1 MRRKGGK
8 ERRCGMQEVESKQS
22 AMKRKIREIL
32 SRVIG
37 WRRDLHQM
45 PEIGNELPQTADYIC
60 SRLKETD
67 IEYRRLMDGNAVVGV
82 IRGAKAGRTIAL
94 RADMDALPIAEETGL
109 PFASKNGNMH
119 ACGHDAHAA
128 MLLGAARLLQQ
139 MREDLEGNI
148 LLLFQPGEEYPGG
161 ADPMI
166 REGAL
171 EDPKPDAILG
181 LHCGDIG
188 GLEDPGSI
196 GISYGAMMASM
207 DKIRLRVKGKGAH
220 GAYPQLSVDPILT
233 AAHIVTALQSIVS
246 RSIPPTQEAV
256 VSVCSIHGGCN
267 QNIIPDEVEMEGTV
281 RAASEKTREELA
293 KKIRSLAEGI
303 AGAYGASC
311 EVFYEYKYPPL
322 INDEKFTRFFKR
334 CAEEVMDA
342 SKIKTLDRPVMGGE
356 DMAFF
361 LKRVPGTFF
370 FLCNPKA
377 VDGVFHPHHSPK
389 FDVDEEYFSL
399 GIELLLQ
406 TVLRFLS
413 Q

>member
-1 MRRKGGK
+1 
-8 ERRCGMQEVESKQS
+8 MQQGESKQNE
-22 AMKRKIREIL
+22 KKQETEEIL
-32 SRVIG
+32 PQVIG
-37 WRRDLHQM
+37 WRRELHRM
-45 PEIGNELPQTADYIC
+45 PEIGNELPQTAEYIC
-60 SRLKETD
+60 SRLEEMD
-67 IEYRRLMDGNAVVGV
+67 IEHRRLMGGNAVVGL
-82 IRGAKAGRTIAL
+82 IRGVQEGRTIAL
-94 RADMDALPIAEETGL
+94 RADMDALPILEETGL

-128 MLLGAARLLQQ
+128 MLLGAAKLLRQR
-139 MREDLEGNI
+139 REDLAGNV

-161 ADPMI
+161 AEPMI

-188 GLEDPGSI
+188 GLGDPGSI

-207 DKIRLRVKGKGAH
+207 DKIRLRVRGRGAH
-220 GAYPQLSVDPILT
+220 GAYPHLSVDPILT

-246 RSIPPTQEAV
+246 RSIAPTQEAV
-256 VSVCSIHGGCN
+256 LSICRIQGGCN
-267 QNIIPDEVEMEGTV
+267 QNIIPEEVEMEGTV
-281 RAASEKTREELA
+281 RAASAETRERIA
-293 KKIRSLAEGI
+293 QKIRSIAEGI

-322 INDEKFTRFFKR
+322 INDAKFTEFFKS

-342 SKIKTLDRPVMGGE
+342 SKIKILDRPVMGGE

-361 LKRVPGTFF
+361 LERVPGTFV

-389 FDVDEEYFSL
+389 FDVDEEHFSL
-399 GIELLLQ
+399 GIRLILQ

-413 Q
+413 